1 MSDRTPLA
9 ARERNLTL
17 LKQRADVISLQL
29 ESVERFGQV
38 CLVQAGT
45 TEIMSLFIFFL
56 YPSLCVASLSS
67 KLTSL

>member
-45 TEIMSLFIFFL
+45 YRNNESLHILPLSF
-56 YPSLCVASLSS
+56 PLCSFTL
-67 KLTSL
+67 K